1 MPRERNEACR
11 AEPTVGR
18 YHLTQRTKRL
28 SRSVADRPHAAA
40 EAAGGGEHTALHVDG
55 VGTGPF
61 VQAAELGGIVDQAAH
76 RQDRPGAPDAE
87 ARPLPQRR
95 ALLVD
100 DTRGVDHRA
109 DRAPVHG
116 PGDAERDEL
125 AGGSAAPD
133 ADAYACGAVSGAP
146 RGPLLRAGGARE
158 RQPVKVHAM
167 LRTVS
172 FTLDVAAY
180 AAEGSKPEWMPQC
193 SQRGSLPGPYES
205 HSMF

>member
-1 MPRERNEACR
+1 MSPERK
-11 AEPTVGR
+11 EPS
-18 YHLTQRTKRL
+18 RTKVTFGRDQQ
-28 SRSVADRPHAAA
+28 RNRTKGRAGRVADRPHAAA

-55 VGTGPF
+55 IGAGPF

-100 DTRGVDHRA
+100 DARGVDHRA
-109 DRAPVHG
+109 DRAPVHA

-133 ADAYACGAVSGAP
+133 ADAHACGAVSGAP

-193 SQRGSLPGPYES
+193 SQ
-205 HSMF
+205 